1 MENFEWLS
9 DEAIKFWQKKGVNL
23 RLLSDIK

>member
-23 RLLSDIK
+23 HLLSDIK